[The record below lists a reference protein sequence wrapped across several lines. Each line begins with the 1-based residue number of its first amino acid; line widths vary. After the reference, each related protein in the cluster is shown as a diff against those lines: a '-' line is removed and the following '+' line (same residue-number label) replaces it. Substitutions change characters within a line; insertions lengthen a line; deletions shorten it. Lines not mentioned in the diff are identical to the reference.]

1 MQKKHR
7 INPTMTEGSLAKNM
21 LLFSLPLMASNVLQ
35 VLFNMSDIAVVGQF
49 AGSHALGSVGSTAIL
64 VSLFTGIL
72 IGFGSGINI
81 IVARFLGA
89 RKDRDVTESVH
100 TAFLLSAIVGL
111 VTLAAGFFGA
121 RPLLTLLGT
130 KDILIEGAIRYLQ
143 IYSFG
148 LPAAALYNFGNAVFS
163 AAGDTRKPLYI
174 LVAAGILN
182 VVLNLFFVIVCH
194 LAEAGVALASAI
206 SQWLSAGLVLF
217 FLHRVHDSYRLN
229 LRGVRFHAS
238 KVRLILPLGLSA
250 AAQNAI
256 FATANL
262 FIQSGVNTFDAVI
275 VEGTA
280 AAANADSLVYD
291 VMAAIHTA
299 CSSFMSQNYGA
310 GKRKRMLHSYFVAW
324 GIRVGIGLTSV
335 CCSCCLGADFWHF
348 RDGCRRDR
356 GGLGALAADGLL
368 LRLQRVHGLHDCGLP
383 RFGQE
388 YYPNDHC
395 SSGLLCFP
403 RSVGLHDLCLL
414 QHDHVPLPRL
424 HLLMDAHRHR
434 RDHLLR
440 PHLPSHC
447 QTIGRVRGTPGEIL
461 GERRLSERSASPP
474 DPLSRRA
481 AGV

>member
-64 VSLFTGIL
+64 VTLFTGIL

-217 FLHRVHDSYRLN
+217 FLHRVHDSYGLN

-291 VMAAIHTA
+291 VMAAIYTA

-310 GKRKRMLHSYFVAW
+310 GKRKRMLHSYLVAL
-324 GIRVGIGLTSV
+324 GYSLGIGLIFGISLALFGRGFLRIFATDADVIEAGLVRLQLMGFCYGFSAFMDCTIAASRGLGKSIIPTIIV
-335 CCSCCLGADFWHF
+335 VLGSCVFRVAWVYTIFAYFNTIISLYLVYIFSWTLTAIAEIIYFIHIYRGIAKRLGA
-348 RDGCRRDR
+348 
-356 GGLGALAADGLL
+356 
-368 LRLQRVHGLHDCGLP
+368 
-383 RFGQE
+383 
-388 YYPNDHC
+388 
-395 SSGLLCFP
+395 
-403 RSVGLHDLCLL
+403 
-414 QHDHVPLPRL
+414 
-424 HLLMDAHRHR
+424 
-434 RDHLLR
+434 
-440 PHLPSHC
+440 
-447 QTIGRVRGTPGEIL
+447 
-461 GERRLSERSASPP
+461 
-474 DPLSRRA
+474 
-481 AGV
+481 